1 MSEQRLQDDDDL
13 FYRPAARAKQATV
26 EYSTGELR
34 ERLALTKAIRANL
47 KEIDAYRN
55 WVSIRTLAA
64 AAGMPIAQPQ
74 REETDADGTVGSPG
88 RSGD

>member
-1 MSEQRLQDDDDL
+1 MDDEH
-13 FYRPAARAKQATV
+13 FYRPARAKEATL
-26 EYSTGELR
+26 EYSTEELW

-55 WVSIRTLAA
+55 WVLTRTLAA

-74 REETDADGTVGSPG
+74 REEETDADGTG
-88 RSGD
+88 REPKAER